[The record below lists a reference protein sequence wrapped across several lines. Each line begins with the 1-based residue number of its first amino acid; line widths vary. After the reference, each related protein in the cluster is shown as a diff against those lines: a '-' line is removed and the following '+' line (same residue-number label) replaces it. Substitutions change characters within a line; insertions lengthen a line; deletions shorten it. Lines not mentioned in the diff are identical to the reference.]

1 MTAAI
6 TINQIGAV
14 DAGLV
19 SQPLEEVPPA
29 FAEEQA
35 EPTDRVILDCTLTS
49 GRHGPASTPVALR
62 PSRWIPLAKC
72 KTMEPALFF
81 PHDGVGVRLAQQICA
96 ICPVKR
102 ACLAYALDNRM
113 NHGVWGGTSERE
125 RRRILR

>member
-1 MTAAI
+1 MTN
-6 TINQIGAV
+6 TLIGAM

-19 SQPLEEVPPA
+19 AQSLEAAAPA
-29 FAEEQA
+29 FALEQA
-35 EPTDRVILDCTLTS
+35 EPSDRVTLKSTLTA
-49 GRHGPASTPVALR
+49 GRHGPASTPNGWVAL
-62 PSRWIPLAKC
+62 AKS

-102 ACLAYALDNRM
+102 ACLAYALDNRL
-113 NHGVWGGTSERE
+113 NHGVWGGPSERE